1 MLGVCCMSI
10 TNKIIDTLICEDM
23 MSVKQTVESRKSPL
37 DKLKEKVRKLKPEFF
52 GYKFFNNTK
61 YTNIKQLQWLEKTHC
76 NILIYGC
83 DVYRCTNNTLAIH
96 ILSSH
101 ECRYGCLLIYKCS
114 DIESAYNSIDSRVLR
129 RNSNLDG
136 ITKFVKGKLLSYT
149 LVDNKTLQLISNE
162 SDVVDISIGLLF
174 DGIQEDVVNNAI
186 KDDID
191 KVDTGYFYIKY
202 AISGSEVSVGFHVA
216 GNLNSVIVLR
226 TSFNGNV
233 RYIKGSHSSD
243 IYGYYGDTC

>member
-1 MLGVCCMSI
+1 M
-10 TNKIIDTLICEDM
+10 
-23 MSVKQTVESRKSPL
+23 
-37 DKLKEKVRKLKPEFF
+37 
-52 GYKFFNNTK
+52 
-61 YTNIKQLQWLEKTHC
+61 
-76 NILIYGC
+76 
-83 DVYRCTNNTLAIH
+83 YRCINNTLAIH

-101 ECRYGCLLIYKCS
+101 ECRYGCLSIYKCS

-129 RNSNLDG
+129 RNSNLGG

-149 LVDNKTLQLISNE
+149 LVDNKTLQLISNA

-186 KDDID
+186 KEDID

-226 TSFNGNV
+226 TSFDGNV

-243 IYGYYGDTC
+243 IYGYYGDRC

>member
-1 MLGVCCMSI
+1 MCIGVL
-10 TNKIIDTLICEDM
+10 IILLLYIFYLVMT
-23 MSVKQTVESRKSPL
+23 S
-37 DKLKEKVRKLKPEFF
+37 
-52 GYKFFNNTK
+52 
-61 YTNIKQLQWLEKTHC
+61 
-76 NILIYGC
+76 
-83 DVYRCTNNTLAIH
+83 
-96 ILSSH
+96 
-101 ECRYGCLLIYKCS
+101 RYGCLLIYKCS

-129 RNSNLDG
+129 RNSNLDE

-149 LVDNKTLQLISNE
+149 LVDNKTLQLISNV

-186 KDDID
+186 KEDID

-202 AISGSEVSVGFHVA
+202 AISGSEVSVGFHVD

-226 TSFNGNV
+226 TSFDGNV
-233 RYIKGSHSSD
+233 WYIKGSYSSD

>member
-1 MLGVCCMSI
+1 MSI

-83 DVYRCTNNTLAIH
+83 DVYRCTNNILSIH
-96 ILSSH
+96 IYNDIK
-101 ECRYGCLLIYKCS
+101 CKYGYLLIYKCS
-114 DIESAYNSIDSRVLR
+114 DVECAYNSIDSRVLR
-129 RNSNLDG
+129 SNSNLDG

-149 LVDNKTLQLISNE
+149 FVDNKTLKLISNV

-191 KVDTGYFYIKY
+191 KVDTGYFYIKSG
-202 AISGSEVSVGFHVA
+202 ISGSEVSVGFRVI
-216 GNLNSVIVLR
+216 GNTNSLIVLR

-233 RYIKGSHSSD
+233 RYIKGSNNSD
-243 IYGYYGDTC
+243 VYGYYGDTC

>member
-1 MLGVCCMSI
+1 MSI
-10 TNKIIDTLICEDM
+10 KNNIIDSLINEDM

-37 DKLKEKVRKLKPEFF
+37 DKLKEKVKKLKPEFF

-129 RNSNLDG
+129 CNSNLDK

-149 LVDNKTLQLISNE
+149 LVDNKTLQLISNA

-186 KDDID
+186 KEDID

-202 AISGSEVSVGFHVA
+202 AISGSEVSVGFRE
-216 GNLNSVIVLR
+216 GINSLIVLR
-226 TSFNGNV
+226 TSFDGNV
-233 RYIKGSHSSD
+233 RYIKGSNNSD
-243 IYGYYGDTC
+243 VYGYYGDTC